1 MINVHTVH
9 LCSMVSSLTE
19 LFSFGRAGVECYC
32 QHDSGA
38 AVIQLQFLVNEVS
51 LVKLIEGTSLHFC
64 SPYIQLYGPPPQQHS
79 LVLCRKSLL
88 DSLCPLFVLASFS
101 KRIREDRQRGGF
113 FSVLRRNRGE
123 SHTLWS
129 RGNTIEKV
137 PDCIIALSFQP

>member
-79 LVLCRKSLL
+79 LVLCRNSLYL
-88 DSLCPLFVLASFS
+88 IPCVLSLFS
-101 KRIREDRQRGGF
+101 PPSQNAFEKT
-113 FSVLRRNRGE
+113 VRGE
-123 SHTLWS
+123 DSS
-129 RGNTIEKV
+129 
-137 PDCIIALSFQP
+137 AF